1 MRRRTRGTG
10 SGEQQAT
17 RCATLQTTSQ
27 RRWKRSRATKRPGA
41 PLVDSRRSLA
51 NWRAYLNR
59 HRPEKEAARSGKGVK
74 LGEGNGDAKGGGK
87 GPPADIDRN
96 DQSAQHKWARRS
108 TRRGRDE
115 DEAQVGMGRAS
126 GGDEMEVVEGGTQR
140 DEAGSGAADA
150 ASWEKKRQM
159 VLDKIKG
166 RLQQE
171 KNRKATELQA
181 KAIAEGA
188 MPEPH
193 MLTKEQMDECQR
205 RMEATNREV
214 DEEAEKELAAM
225 SKEQISKLVE
235 G

>member
-1 MRRRTRGTG
+1 MAMRR
-10 SGEQQAT
+10 E
-17 RCATLQTTSQ
+17 
-27 RRWKRSRATKRPGA
+27 GA
-41 PLVDSRRSLA
+41 
-51 NWRAYLNR
+51 
-59 HRPEKEAARSGKGVK
+59 
-74 LGEGNGDAKGGGK
+74 
-87 GPPADIDRN
+87 
-96 DQSAQHKWARRS
+96 
-108 TRRGRDE
+108 
-115 DEAQVGMGRAS
+115 
-126 GGDEMEVVEGGTQR
+126 
-140 DEAGSGAADA
+140 
-150 ASWEKKRQM
+150 
-159 VLDKIKG
+159 
-166 RLQQE
+166 